1 MSLFVLVSPGGSPGV
16 TTTALAL
23 ALAWPR
29 EVVLAECDPAGGTVL
44 SGLWRGRPP
53 AAGDGA
59 GLLRYALLA
68 QQDSRA
74 AAASLCEESVP
85 LSARP
90 CRQFVLPAP
99 AAPLAGRQIAAAWP
113 ALAAAF
119 AAAPADVIADAGRL
133 DGHTALAPLLA
144 AAGTVLMV
152 CRAADPAGRRR
163 PAPAGDAGRHPR
175 RVPAGRAGPGG
186 GGTLRPQRPPGAQ
199 PGAGGPGAR
208 QPARRPGRRRR
219 AVRRRGA
226 GPVPPFPADAR
237 RRRPGRRPGPRARYR
252 PGCPGPGGRG
262 SMTMTAAPAAAAAWP
277 PPPPG
282 PQLPGGVMTWEEFR
296 AAVREIFRDTAG
308 RLGQAGSREQAAA
321 LAAEHVTAWAERQ
334 ARAGR
339 ELPAARMRDVMARAV
354 LDEQFGLGPLQ
365 PYADDPEVE
374 NIDINGPGPVR
385 VTLRDGRRMACR
397 RSRRATAS

>member
-68 QQDSRA
+68 QQDPRA

-152 CRAADPAGRRR
+152 CRPLIRQAAAAQPRLEMLAGIRGGYPPAELVLVGEGPYGLNAPRVLSQALEVPVRGSLPGDPDAAGVLSDGAAPGRFRRSPLMR
-163 PAPAGDAGRHPR
+163 AAAGLAVGLAREHATGPAAP
-175 RVPAGRAGPGG
+175 VPAG
-186 GGTLRPQRPPGAQ
+186 
-199 PGAGGPGAR
+199 
-208 QPARRPGRRRR
+208 
-219 AVRRRGA
+219 
-226 GPVPPFPADAR
+226 
-237 RRRPGRRPGPRARYR
+237 
-252 PGCPGPGGRG
+252 
-262 SMTMTAAPAAAAAWP
+262 
-277 PPPPG
+277 
-282 PQLPGGVMTWEEFR
+282 
-296 AAVREIFRDTAG
+296 
-308 RLGQAGSREQAAA
+308 
-321 LAAEHVTAWAERQ
+321 
-334 ARAGR
+334 ARA
-339 ELPAARMRDVMARAV
+339 
-354 LDEQFGLGPLQ
+354 
-365 PYADDPEVE
+365 
-374 NIDINGPGPVR
+374 
-385 VTLRDGRRMACR
+385 
-397 RSRRATAS
+397 